1 MTHSSR
7 PPAPHGFRKQ
17 PRDKRKSR
25 AYYLLEYLLFL
36 VLAGLARTLPRVT
49 ALRLGAK
56 LGELARL
63 TQKKRVTTASD
74 NLRRAYPEKSSEEIE
89 ADVRAVFRNL
99 GVGAVE
105 MLRLDLLRGQ
115 ADLDRYF
122 TLVGMEHLHQ
132 AHAMGKGVLLL
143 TAHIGFWEVG
153 TFLIPQLGFPV
164 DFVAKRMK
172 NPYVDR
178 YFEKLREAAGGR
190 CLESKKGARRILRA
204 LGEKHMIAVLLDQHI
219 TRNEAVPVD
228 FFGRKAWTTPIIT
241 QLAMKQGIPIVP
253 VYSYRTED
261 FRYEIIAQPP
271 ILFADEPGEEAV
283 IRNTAHLSANIEAAV
298 RRAPTQWFWVHRRW
312 RD

>member
-1 MTHSSR
+1 MTPSHSH
-7 PPAPHGFRKQ
+7 PAPHGFRKQ
-17 PRDKRKSR
+17 PREKRHSR
-25 AYYLLEYLLFL
+25 ARYLLEYLLFL
-36 VLAGLARTLPRVT
+36 ALAGLTRALPRVT

-63 TQKKRVTTASD
+63 AQKKRVATATD

-89 ADVRAVFRNL
+89 ADVRAVFRHL
-99 GVGAVE
+99 GVSAVE
-105 MLRLDLLRGQ
+105 MLRLDMLRGQ

-253 VYSYRTED
+253 VYSYRTKD